1 MANELLT
8 RKDLAREL
16 SVDPNTV
23 ERMANDGRIPAPI
36 NLGTETKKLLR
47 WRRSEFDAWLATG
60 CKPVSAEPSGAA
72 T

>member
-1 MANELLT
+1 MADELLT

-36 NLGTETKKLLR
+36 NLGTETRKLLR
-47 WRRSEFDAWLATG
+47 WRRSEFEQWLQSG
-60 CKPVSAEPSGAA
+60 CKPIQAGAA